1 MNKIKSIDILHRI
14 IENKGSCN
22 FASPSICLVCPLSKL
37 KTNSTGSYLGC
48 IEAINVVGLKA
59 EEADNR
65 YIEEAQ
71 KKLLDLE
78 MEEMLEDKSD
88 IQ

>member
-1 MNKIKSIDILHRI
+1 MNKIKSIDILHKI

-22 FASPSICLVCPLSKL
+22 FATPSICQVCFLSKL
-37 KTNSTGSYLGC
+37 KTNSAGSYLGC

-65 YIEEAQ
+65 YMEEAQ
-71 KKLLDLE
+71 KKLLDIE
-78 MEEMLEDKSD
+78 IEEMLGDKSD
-88 IQ
+88 I